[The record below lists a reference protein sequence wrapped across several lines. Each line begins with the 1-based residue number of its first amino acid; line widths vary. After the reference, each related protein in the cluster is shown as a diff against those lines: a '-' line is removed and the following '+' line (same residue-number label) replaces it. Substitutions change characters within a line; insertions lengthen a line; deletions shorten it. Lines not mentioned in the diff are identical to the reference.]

1 MFRKS
6 GLIIYPSLIISL
18 CLTSLILSERSVA
31 QKLNT
36 TNRISV
42 IGGGIGAYVTPDTTI
57 KTISYFLDGMPLLT
71 ESPQKTVTVM
81 MMENDGFQKLY
92 AKVTYNNLSVRFTD
106 TVAIFVAK
114 KDELSRLV
122 LETITYKYKSQ
133 TFPDSLIQLP
143 EHTLILGYTHYTTFK
158 TLIKYLNPT
167 F

>member
-1 MFRKS
+1 
-6 GLIIYPSLIISL
+6 
-18 CLTSLILSERSVA
+18 
-31 QKLNT
+31 
-36 TNRISV
+36 
-42 IGGGIGAYVTPDTTI
+42 
-57 KTISYFLDGMPLLT
+57 
-71 ESPQKTVTVM
+71 M